1 MTAWTCILPLPMSS
15 INAGSSIFRIPR
27 PPDLRQ
33 DVSTD
38 VCTTRS
44 VRGRRYDITTLVLP
58 RSCECSGPESG
69 KRERQ
74 AALAST
80 PQDVENFPRQEHV
93 DDGGGRRIALRDRI
107 ALMSRVSIFSRTKPD
122 KHTLEHS
129 HWNNI
134 FARGGSVTFS
144 TALHAGL
151 FKRAGTSR

>member
-1 MTAWTCILPLPMSS
+1 MPS
-15 INAGSSIFRIPR
+15 INAGSSIFVFRITR

-44 VRGRRYDITTLVLP
+44 VRGKRYDITTLMLP